1 MRKRI
6 CNKVLLKFISVG
18 AFFLGG
24 EEMGKLPVS
33 HVLFWGGVGG
43 GAVGK
48 VPVSHTKNLSHL
60 HFSFKNQEMARQP
73 ITYGPHFFPLK
84 VTVIEG
90 LLMFFFSVAVKN
102 EGRFTKEN
110 SLKRRIFTPVY

>member
-1 MRKRI
+1 M
-6 CNKVLLKFISVG
+6 LF
-18 AFFLGG
+18 
-24 EEMGKLPVS
+24 
-33 HVLFWGGVGG
+33 FWGGGGDGEVACLACSFLGWGGG